1 MRGKQ
6 SYTAKVVRA
15 SSKLYKNMRL
25 VNWLT
30 VSFDAA
36 SFCYVSFDHDPH

>member
-1 MRGKQ
+1 MRGNQ

-15 SSKLYKNMRL
+15 SSKMYKKMIP

-36 SFCYVSFDHDPH
+36 AVCYVSFDHDPN